1 MITNDFWHRGHI
13 FQYYWGFHLKLQKP
27 SIIVTQ
33 STAHS
38 IRDSSVQ
45 SGVAT
50 AGLIEA
56 AGEIFSPEIYSVLWW
71 SSVTHLLKGQIN
83 FCIISGAGLLALL
96 PFNNQAL
103 ISCHPKCISV
113 QHLYDIEHFLKAVS
127 ACRFVHLVVWFR
139 TVLKLKAVSLCVVF
153 FKVNW
158 DVPAICAWLRC
169 NTESITVF
177 LLNYY
182 CQI

>member
-1 MITNDFWHRGHI
+1 MISDIEVTFSSTTGDSIWNSKTLNNSNPVYCTQHQRQFCSERSSNSRLDWGSRGDFLSWNLLR
-13 FQYYWGFHLKLQKP
+13 
-27 SIIVTQ
+27 
-33 STAHS
+33 
-38 IRDSSVQ
+38 
-45 SGVAT
+45 
-50 AGLIEA
+50 
-56 AGEIFSPEIYSVLWW
+56 VLWW

-113 QHLYDIEHFLKAVS
+113 QHLYDTEHFLKAVS